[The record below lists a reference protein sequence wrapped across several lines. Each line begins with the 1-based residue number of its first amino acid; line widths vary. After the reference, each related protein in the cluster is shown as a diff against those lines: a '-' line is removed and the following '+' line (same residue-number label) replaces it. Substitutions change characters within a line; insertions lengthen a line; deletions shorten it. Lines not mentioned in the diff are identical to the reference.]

1 MDQIDEMITAY
12 DEEAEATGWYGP
24 EVIFGLTY
32 AHVQPGQSMLDIGI
46 GTGLGSILFRKAG
59 LEIHGMDIS
68 PQMLDACRSKG
79 FSSLHLHDLGKTP
92 YPFDSESIDHAVCAG
107 VFNFFSDL
115 SPVFQETSRILR
127 KGGLFVVGD
136 RSENEVHAIEVGAEH
151 TKSEKTVTMYIHS
164 GKQIAEWMARYGFEP
179 LRSLSFTVF
188 MDREKEPKACPQD
201 PTWRGKGWAS
211 NLSLKRS
218 AKTARPLNSSLCGE
232 IYETSKPYQM
242 VCSDCNSTRI
252 CPSFL

>member
-24 EVIFGLTY
+24 EVAFGLTY

-46 GTGLGSILFRKAG
+46 GTGLGSILFLKAG

-79 FSSLHLHDLGKTP
+79 FSSLHLHDLNKTP
-92 YPFDSESIDHAVCAG
+92 YPFDSESIDNAVCTG

-115 SPVFQETSRILR
+115 SPVFQEASRIIR
-127 KGGLFVVGD
+127 KGGLFVFVAGD

-151 TKSEKTVTMYIHS
+151 TKSEKTVTMYLHS
-164 GKQIAEWMARYGFEP
+164 TKQIAELMAMYGFEP
-179 LRSLSFTVF
+179 LRDLSFTVF
-188 MDREKEPKACPQD
+188 MNRERTKSMPARSYLVRKRTGIEP
-201 PTWRGKGWAS
+201 
-211 NLSLKRS
+211 
-218 AKTARPLNSSLCGE
+218 
-232 IYETSKPYQM
+232 I
-242 VCSDCNSTRI
+242 I
-252 CPSFL
+252 